1 MRTLSGTAGA
11 EREKAVTAA
20 ASAARRGDL
29 VLLPT
34 ESVYALATDPFS
46 SRGVAAIR
54 SVKGLSEHAPLPLM
68 VPSATTVHG
77 IASGVTPAVQALME
91 AFWPGPL
98 TLLLPGQP
106 SLAWDLPA
114 HLPVTVRMPIHPVTL
129 AVLERTGPLIVT
141 AANAPGRPGPTSIEE
156 AIEQLGECASIAI
169 DVGLLATADGPS
181 TVVDVTGVIPR
192 VLRPGAL
199 SVALLRE
206 VAPEIA
212 D

>member
-1 MRTLSGTAGA
+1 MRTLSAAAGA
-11 EREKAVTAA
+11 ERERAVSAA

-46 SRGVAAIR
+46 TRGVAAIR
-54 SVKGLSEHAPLPLM
+54 SVKGLAEHAPLPLM
-68 VPSATTVHG
+68 VPSAATVHG
-77 IASGVTPAVQALME
+77 IASGVTPTVQALME

-106 SLAWDLPA
+106 SLAWDLPS

-141 AANAPGRPGPTSIEE
+141 AANAPGQPGPTSIE
-156 AIEQLGECASIAI
+156 AATQQLGECAAIAI
-169 DVGLLATADGPS
+169 DTGELVSHEGPS

-192 VLRPGAL
+192 VVRPGAL
-199 SVALLRE
+199 SVTLLRE